1 MEKKRERLIDT
12 TEPILLLPKIDFV
25 FKRIFGNEK
34 HPNVLISFLNAVLNP
49 VDPIKSIT
57 LKDTTIEKESLESK
71 FSRLDV
77 KATTDKGEEINIE
90 IQIKDEKNMIQRSLY
105 DWSRMYYEQLKKGD
119 IYDKLSRTTDKGEEI
134 NIEIQIK
141 DEKNMIQRSL
151 YDWSRMYYEQLKK
164 GDIYDKLSRTI
175 CINLLD
181 FNLLPCA
188 KFHSVY
194 RLKECQTNEELTDLE
209 EIHFIELKKMKTVNN
224 IEEINSQLE
233 EWICF
238 INQPE
243 SELVQKL
250 ERKNEDL
257 KEAKEELIRLSGDEE
272 TRKRYE
278 KRMDTLRNERSALK
292 SAEEKGLQK
301 GMEPALEQGAN
312 REKGKEQNKVVPMS
326 GE

>member
-1 MEKKRERLIDT
+1 
-12 TEPILLLPKIDFV
+12 
-25 FKRIFGNEK
+25 
-34 HPNVLISFLNAVLNP
+34 
-49 VDPIKSIT
+49 
-57 LKDTTIEKESLESK
+57 
-71 FSRLDV
+71 
-77 KATTDKGEEINIE
+77 
-90 IQIKDEKNMIQRSLY
+90 MIQRSLY
-105 DWSRMYYEQLKKGD
+105 Y
-119 IYDKLSRTTDKGEEI
+119 
-134 NIEIQIK
+134 
-141 DEKNMIQRSL
+141 
-151 YDWSRMYYEQLKK
+151 WSRMYYEQLKK

-181 FNLLPCA
+181 FNLLPCD

-209 EIHFIELKKMKTVNN
+209 EIHFIELKKMKSVNN

-233 EWICF
+233 EWIYF

-243 SELVQKL
+243 SELVREL

-292 SAEEKGLQK
+292 SAEEKGIQKGLQK
-301 GMEPALEQGAN
+301 GLEQGAKQEKLEIAKKLIQN
-312 REKGKEQNKVVPMS
+312 GLDNNFIIETTGLTLDEVRELRKENESK
-326 GE
+326 

>member
-1 MEKKRERLIDT
+1 M
-12 TEPILLLPKIDFV
+12 TEPILLLPKVDFV

-49 VDPIKSIT
+49 VDPIKAIT

-105 DWSRMYYEQLKKGD
+105 Y
-119 IYDKLSRTTDKGEEI
+119 
-134 NIEIQIK
+134 
-141 DEKNMIQRSL
+141 
-151 YDWSRMYYEQLKK
+151 WSRMYYEQLKK

-181 FNLLPCA
+181 FNLLPCD

-209 EIHFIELKKMKTVNN
+209 EIHFIELKKMKSVNN

-233 EWICF
+233 EWIYF

-243 SELVQKL
+243 SELVREL

-292 SAEEKGLQK
+292 SAEEKGIQKGLQK
-301 GMEPALEQGAN
+301 GLQQGAKQEKLEIAKKLIQN
-312 REKGKEQNKVVPMS
+312 GLDNNFIIETTGLTRDEVRELRKENESK
-326 GE
+326 